1 MVLHPDVQQEA
12 QEEIDS
18 VVGAGC
24 LPHSGDRPN
33 LPFLEAVVL
42 ETTWRSFRLLFV

>member
-1 MVLHPDVQQEA
+1 MFLLFLLAIVLRPDVQQKA
-12 QEEIDS
+12 QEEIDC
-18 VVGAGC
+18 VVGADH

-42 ETTWRSFRLLFV
+42 ETT